1 MLTFSNIH
9 ILNFDFLIYIL
20 GFQGERVNR
29 HGETCSRRVGDSEMR
44 HIFRRV
50 ERDGGEKERD
60 GGEEGGRQKKEETAE
75 RQRRT

>member
-1 MLTFSNIH
+1 M
-9 ILNFDFLIYIL
+9 
-20 GFQGERVNR
+20 NR

-50 ERDGGEKERD
+50 ERDGGEE
-60 GGEEGGRQKKEETAE
+60 GERQKKEETAE